1 MNTSVGSI
9 LLSCLAAA
17 AAADIGSTSYCSIT
31 DKDTDN
37 EQLLVTG
44 VSDWGKGCSL
54 DGSVTWSFDNSLVIE
69 FETRGCAEVT
79 CTTPISE
86 YQNAPYVPHW
96 FFEPFRS
103 LLSSSDRETPDLW
116 WISRA
121 SDYGFGAYGGWSH
134 AISGS
139 GDGNSHDTSVASI
152 PTEWHKWRII
162 FSTRENCVYLD
173 DWTVDGVRVGFGEAA
188 SPSNAVSYCSAYGT
202 TTYLGFAAHS
212 GTSAYVRRF
221 TKSISFVADDTTIRT
236 AVAAWLADA
245 TAAEAT
251 YGHISTWET
260 GGVTDMSGLFQDASS
275 FNEDISAWDT
285 SGVKSMRWM
294 FLRASAFNQDI
305 GGWEVDSVTDM
316 DSMFNS
322 ASAFNQDISDWAVH
336 SVTSMYGMFYYATA
350 FNQNLGWCLD
360 DGVTLTWA
368 FSSTQCAST
377 SCGVVQVADVADCPT
392 PVPTFT
398 PTLSALTVTPG
409 ASSSSGGSGGSGGA
423 DMGPIIG
430 AVVGVLLLL
439 AVGALWF
446 YHRSK
451 GSETKPSGVDS
462 PPTPL
467 EQLKARPKSPEEEAT
482 VLSVAPEAEE
492 ALSEQLPPP
501 PAKGWFAAPEP
512 ESAPAAPAAEEMY
525 YRIAAWYNSAE
536 CDALRDNWG
545 AYPEPEEFQTWP
557 GFVTVTNAFLDR
569 EAEPEA

>member
-1 MNTSVGSI
+1 MSSI

-17 AAADIGSTSYCSIT
+17 AAVDIGSTSYCSIT

-54 DGSVTWSFDNSLVIE
+54 DDSVTWSFDNSLVIE

-103 LLSSSDRETPDLW
+103 SLSSSDRETPDLW

-202 TTYLGFAAHS
+202 TTYLGFAAYS

-221 TKSISFVADDTTIRT
+221 TKIISFVADDTSIRT
-236 AVAAWLADA
+236 AVDAWLSNPA
-245 TAAEAT
+245 AAEAT

-260 GGVTDMSGLFQDASS
+260 GGVTDMSRLFCAHSSWSSCNSAAAS
-275 FNEDISAWDT
+275 FNEDIGAWDT
-285 SGVKSMRWM
+285 SGVTTMYRM
-294 FLRASAFNQDI
+294 FLYASSFNQDI
-305 GGWEVDSVTDM
+305 GSWSVGAVLDMKEV
-316 DSMFNS
+316 FRY
-322 ASAFNQDISDWAVH
+322 ASAFN
-336 SVTSMYGMFYYATA
+336 
-350 FNQNLGWCLD
+350 
-360 DGVTLTWA
+360 
-368 FSSTQCAST
+368 
-377 SCGVVQVADVADCPT
+377 
-392 PVPTFT
+392 
-398 PTLSALTVTPG
+398 LSL
-409 ASSSSGGSGGSGGA
+409 
-423 DMGPIIG
+423 IHI
-430 AVVGVLLLL
+430 
-439 AVGALWF
+439 
-446 YHRSK
+446 
-451 GSETKPSGVDS
+451 
-462 PPTPL
+462 
-467 EQLKARPKSPEEEAT
+467 
-482 VLSVAPEAEE
+482 
-492 ALSEQLPPP
+492 
-501 PAKGWFAAPEP
+501 
-512 ESAPAAPAAEEMY
+512 
-525 YRIAAWYNSAE
+525 
-536 CDALRDNWG
+536 
-545 AYPEPEEFQTWP
+545 
-557 GFVTVTNAFLDR
+557 
-569 EAEPEA
+569 